1 MLSTALRAPVT
12 GHVMWHRPT
21 LRQVILIAVVFAAG
35 IAVGVPIG
43 ARVGLWEF
51 MLADAQ
57 YKASLLTTDIKAI
70 KAGKTEPVVTGMEIA
85 LNAELAKHGQY
96 MESYLWWL
104 WPELRS
110 SDDGPIRRA
119 VSYRLANPF
128 EGPDLSKPENWKPG
142 IDMQDSFVREVVEGQ
157 RTQRQYMHNVLQ
169 RYGEMPHNGTVE
181 RDARKS
187 GARPSP

>member
-1 MLSTALRAPVT
+1 
-12 GHVMWHRPT
+12 MWHRRT
-21 LRQVILIAVVFAAG
+21 VRQIILIAVVFAAG
-35 IAVGVPIG
+35 VAIGVAIG
-43 ARVGLWEF
+43 TRVGLWEF

-57 YKASLLTTDIKAI
+57 YKASLLATDIKAI
-70 KAGKTEPVVTGMEIA
+70 KAGTTEQVVTGMEIS
-85 LNAELAKHGQY
+85 LNAELAKHGEY

-119 VSYRLANPF
+119 VSYRLANPY
-128 EGPDLSKPENWKPG
+128 EGPDLAKPENWKPE
-142 IDMQDSFVREVVEGQ
+142 IDMQDRFVREVVEGQ
-157 RTQRQYMHNVLQ
+157 RIQREYMNRVLQ
-169 RYGEMPHNGTVE
+169 RYGGMPHNSTVE

>member
-1 MLSTALRAPVT
+1 
-12 GHVMWHRPT
+12 
-21 LRQVILIAVVFAAG
+21 
-35 IAVGVPIG
+35 
-43 ARVGLWEF
+43 
-51 MLADAQ
+51 MLADAK
-57 YKASLLTTDIKAI
+57 YKASILTTEIKAI
-70 KAGKTEPVVTGMEIA
+70 KAGKTEPVVTGMEIS

-110 SDDGPIRRA
+110 GDDDSIRRA

-128 EGPDLSKPENWKPG
+128 EGPDLAKPENWKPG
-142 IDMQDSFVREVVEGQ
+142 INMQDSFVREVVEGQ
-157 RTQRQYMHNVLQ
+157 RNQREYMNKVLQ
-169 RYGEMPHNGTVE
+169 RYGDMPHNSTVE